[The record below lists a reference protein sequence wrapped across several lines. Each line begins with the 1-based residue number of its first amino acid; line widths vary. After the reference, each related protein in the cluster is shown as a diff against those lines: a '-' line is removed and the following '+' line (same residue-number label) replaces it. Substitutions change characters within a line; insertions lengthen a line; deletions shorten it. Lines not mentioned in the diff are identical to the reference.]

1 MAPITGS
8 IEISRP
14 PQAVFDYVNDLTRHT
29 EWQSGLLEVKVETEG
44 PTKSGTTA
52 QETRK
57 VPIGKQTYHYV
68 ITDYDPPRVAGFRVT
83 TGPVR
88 PEGKMIFTPLDDGAR
103 TRVDFEMEFKGH
115 GLGVVLAPL
124 ATRDARKQVPGDLQ
138 ALKERV
144 ESS

>member
-14 PQAVFDYVNDLTRHT
+14 PQAVFDYVNDLSRHT
-29 EWQSGLLEVKVETEG
+29 EWQAGLLEVKVESDG
-44 PTKSGTTA
+44 PTRSGSTA

-68 ITDYDPPRVAGFRVT
+68 ITDFDPPKVVGFRVT

-88 PEGKMIFTPLDDGAR
+88 PEGKITLTPLDDGSR
-103 TRVDFEMEFKGH
+103 TRADFEMEFKGH
-115 GLGVVLAPL
+115 GLGVVLVPL

-138 ALKERV
+138 SLKERV

>member
-8 IEISRP
+8 IEIARP
-14 PQAVFDYVNDLTRHT
+14 PQAVFDYVHDLTRHT
-29 EWQSGLLEVKVETEG
+29 EWQQGLLEVKVESDG
-44 PTKSGTTA
+44 PTASGTQA

-57 VPIGKQTYHYV
+57 VPFGKQTYHYV
-68 ITDYDPPRVAGFRVT
+68 ITDYEPPTVAGFRVT

-88 PEGKMIFTPLDDGAR
+88 PEGTMTFTPLDDCAR

-115 GLGVVLAPL
+115 GLGVLLAPL
-124 ATRDARKQVPGDLQ
+124 ATRDARKHVPGDLQ
-138 ALKERV
+138 SLKERV